1 MTTDSMEVLAPSGA
15 SVKYRGEDIAVS
27 PIKIGA
33 IPAIVRSARPVID
46 ALFDNGGVPASGSTD
61 ELSLLLTLIGDH
73 GDGVFAAVALCIGRD
88 EAWVRE
94 GDTAEFY
101 ELAKTIL
108 QVNRDFFIR
117 RLAPLLGGRAAELA
131 KLMQQASGAGQTPAS
146 S

>member
-1 MTTDSMEVLAPSGA
+1 MNSDGLDVLAPSGA
-15 SVKYRGEDIAVS
+15 SVTYRGEDIAVS

-73 GDGVFAAVALCIGRD
+73 GDGVFAAVALCIDRD
-88 EAWVRE
+88 EAWVRK
-94 GDTAEFY
+94 GDAAEFY

-131 KLMQQASGAGQTPAS
+131 SLLSSGDGKTPS
-146 S
+146 SS